1 MAKAKNSDSATK
13 AKDANVITVK
23 GKDDKERDHRMADLA
38 LTPGLRH
45 AAIASGFA
53 TGLVAGTHELPVP
66 ARLGPIGEAMAKGRA
81 GDKAMASE
89 MLAAQAVVLDTMFTE
104 LAHRAQGSIGRSL
117 EGADRYTKLALKAQA
132 NCRATLEALAK
143 LHQPREQTVKHVHVN
158 EGGQAI
164 VADHIHQHAG
174 GRENGK
180 ISEQS
185 HATGPAGECPAGADP
200 QANGVPIP
208 GHNRPEAV
216 PNAPR
221 TEGVAGRA
229 KLSEGKR

>member
-174 GRENGK
+174 GERKWKNQRTIPCNG
-180 ISEQS
+180 
-185 HATGPAGECPAGADP
+185 TGWRMPCGRGPAGERS
-200 QANGVPIP
+200 ANP
-208 GHNRPEAV
+208 RP
-216 PNAPR
+216 
-221 TEGVAGRA
+221 
-229 KLSEGKR
+229 